1 MKSVIGS
8 EISEAVWDKIWV
20 EVVDIRTGVEAS
32 MEYAGR
38 ETEIISVGNPSTSMN
53 PRIFPLIISG
63 ILKKLGI
70 GN

>member
-1 MKSVIGS
+1 M
-8 EISEAVWDKIWV
+8 V